1 MSFIDQ
7 LLDSHFLSVAADSA
21 DSVTFDLRAFISR
34 QIDDSR
40 YNLLLL
46 KVSISL
52 CTLPG
57 RSDSLSRFVVS
68 DALDE
73 FTTDQLGGGVG
84 PAGNGLHL
92 QAGGV
97 TGDNGLDL
105 VALGVELG
113 LLANG
118 AGVFGFLKSSFTFIF
133 QH

>member
-1 MSFIDQ
+1 M
-7 LLDSHFLSVAADSA
+7 
-21 DSVTFDLRAFISR
+21 
-34 QIDDSR
+34 
-40 YNLLLL
+40 
-46 KVSISL
+46 
-52 CTLPG
+52 
-57 RSDSLSRFVVS
+57 S

-113 LLANG
+113 LLANS

-133 QH
+133 EQLC